1 MALQLGNISR
11 DNEKKTIV
19 EEREIQ
25 LLNSNTLF
33 IRKDNDFRIEDV

>member
-33 IRKDNDFRIEDV
+33 IRKDNDFRKEDV